1 MFLKADAMDHQEVP
15 FNSYQPTTATM
26 SLQLCMT
33 LCNPIDCSP
42 PGSSDHR
49 ILQARILEWVAISF
63 STKQGLM
70 ASTSLGHERA
80 QERQS
85 LLKFSTQNKAW
96 YPGSFPHTVSSL
108 RAMIKNTPG
117 GRQFPWGKG
126 AECSPPQSDRGLENT
141 GAQVNNMYLYLKV
154 SKGKSQWTWVWMNSG
169 SWWWTGRPGVL
180 QPKGSQRVRH
190 DWATEVNWNLFIS
203 S

>member
-1 MFLKADAMDHQEVP
+1 M
-15 FNSYQPTTATM
+15 
-26 SLQLCMT
+26 
-33 LCNPIDCSP
+33 DCSP

-180 QPKGSQRVRH
+180 QFMGSQRFRH
-190 DWATEVNWNLFIS
+190 DWATELNWTEMHLR
-203 S
+203 